1 MNSYI
6 AVTVCPKAGEL
17 PKLVQPVPVVE
28 QAVVVVT
35 FQPRVLQT
43 LAILFN

>member
-1 MNSYI
+1 MI
-6 AVTVCPKAGEL
+6 VTVVTEPGVAAKQVIPL
-17 PKLVQPVPVVE
+17 IE

-35 FQPRVLQT
+35 FQPRVVHT